1 MIENTWL
8 ALLPVLT
15 VLVVSVTTKRA
26 LLGLLAGTVVGSIL
40 VGGWGFFDTMVA
52 TVGTSLSNETVH
64 WLVMVVVL
72 FGILIAYFNISGA
85 VSDFARWTE
94 RFVNTRRKSLVMTWL
109 LTIALFIDDYLN
121 SLTVGTS
128 MKAVTDRYKV
138 PRTMVGTIVKLTA
151 APIAVIIP
159 FSTWAI
165 FFSALLEQD
174 GVTVNG
180 SGFGAYLSG
189 LPYVFFGWFA
199 LIIGL
204 LLALGVLPLV
214 GPLKKAQQRANE
226 TGDTLPDDLTEEER
240 EFELAASRVPDDGRK
255 PLPFNFLIPIITLI
269 AVTIFTEVDIV
280 KGSAAAVVVAIILFL
295 VQKRM
300 TFKQVAEGAF
310 EGIMSMGYVFV
321 LFVLA
326 FMVQQIN
333 IDLKLADWV
342 IGVTEPVMSGAL
354 LPAIVFLVCGVYAYA
369 TGAFWDL
376 AAVITPV
383 VLPLAI
389 AMGVDPVLAGTAVFS
404 GAALG
409 STTCLYGDGI
419 ILASKSVGVRPLSLM
434 TSILPYAG
442 AAAVL
447 SFIAYLI
454 AGFAMFN

>member
-1 MIENTWL
+1 MIQNTWL

-26 LLGLLAGTVVGSIL
+26 LLGLLAGTVVGTIL
-40 VGGWGFFDTMVA
+40 IGGWGFFDTLVA
-52 TVGTSLSNETVH
+52 TFGTSLSNQTVH

-94 RFVNTRRKSLVMTWL
+94 RFVNTRRKSLLLTWL

-121 SLTVGTS
+121 ALTVGTS
-128 MKAVTDRYKV
+128 MKGVTDRYRV
-138 PRTMVGTIVKLTA
+138 PRSLLGTIVKLTS

-189 LPYVFFGWFA
+189 LPFIFFGWFA

-214 GPLKKAQQRANE
+214 GPLRKAQLRADE
-226 TGDTLPDDLTEEER
+226 TGETLPDDLTEEER
-240 EFELAASRVPDDGRK
+240 AFELAQPTEDGRR
-255 PLPFNFLIPIITLI
+255 PLPFNFLIPIVTLI
-269 AVTIFTEVDIV
+269 AVTILTEVDIV
-280 KGSAAAVVVAIILFL
+280 KGSAAAVAVAIVLYL

-300 TFKQVAEGAF
+300 TLRQVAEGAF
-310 EGIMSMGYVFV
+310 EGIMSMGYVIV
-321 LFVLA
+321 LFALA

-333 IDLKLADWV
+333 VDLQLAEWV

-419 ILASKSVGVRPLSLM
+419 ILASKSVGVRPLTLM

-454 AGFAMFN
+454 AGFVMI

>member
-1 MIENTWL
+1 MIQNTWL

-26 LLGLLAGTVVGSIL
+26 LLGLLAGTVVGTIL
-40 VGGWGFFDTMVA
+40 IGGWGFFDTLVA
-52 TVGTSLSNETVH
+52 TFGTSLSNETVH

-94 RFVNTRRKSLVMTWL
+94 RFVNTRRKSLLLTWL

-121 SLTVGTS
+121 ALTVGTS
-128 MKAVTDRYKV
+128 MKGVTDRYRV
-138 PRTMVGTIVKLTA
+138 PRSLLGTIVKLTS

-189 LPYVFFGWFA
+189 LPFIFFGWFA

-214 GPLKKAQQRANE
+214 GPLRKAQLRADE
-226 TGDTLPDDLTEEER
+226 TGETLPDDLTEEER
-240 EFELAASRVPDDGRK
+240 AFELAQPAEDGRR
-255 PLPFNFLIPIITLI
+255 PLPFNFLIPIVTLI
-269 AVTIFTEVDIV
+269 AVTILTEVDIV
-280 KGSAAAVVVAIILFL
+280 KGSAAAVAVAIVLYL

-300 TFKQVAEGAF
+300 TLRQVAEGAF
-310 EGIMSMGYVFV
+310 EGIMSMGYVIV
-321 LFVLA
+321 LFALA

-333 IDLKLADWV
+333 VDLQLAEWV

-419 ILASKSVGVRPLSLM
+419 ILASKSVGVRPLTLM

-454 AGFAMFN
+454 AGFVMI

>member
-1 MIENTWL
+1 MIQNTWL

-26 LLGLLAGTVVGSIL
+26 LLGLLAGTVVGTIL
-40 VGGWGFFDTMVA
+40 IGGWGFFDTLVA
-52 TVGTSLSNETVH
+52 TFGSSLSNETVH

-94 RFVNTRRKSLVMTWL
+94 RFVNTRRKSLLMTWL

-121 SLTVGTS
+121 ALTVGTS
-128 MKAVTDRYKV
+128 MKGVTDRYRV
-138 PRTMVGTIVKLTA
+138 PRSMLGTIVKLTS

-189 LPYVFFGWFA
+189 LPFVFFGWFA

-214 GPLKKAQQRANE
+214 GPLRKAQLRADE
-226 TGDTLPDDLTEEER
+226 TGETLPDDLTDEER
-240 EFELAASRVPDDGRK
+240 AFELAQPAEDGRR
-255 PLPFNFLIPIITLI
+255 PLPFNFLVPIVTLI
-269 AVTIFTEVDIV
+269 AVTILTEVDIV
-280 KGSAAAVVVAIILFL
+280 KGSAAAVAVAIVLYL

-300 TFKQVAEGAF
+300 TLRQVAEGAF
-310 EGIMSMGYVFV
+310 EGIMSMGYVIV

-333 IDLKLADWV
+333 MDLQLAEWV

-354 LPAIVFLVCGVYAYA
+354 LPAVVFLVCGVYAYA

-419 ILASKSVGVRPLSLM
+419 ILASKSVGVRPLTLM

-454 AGFAMFN
+454 AGFVMIG

>member
-1 MIENTWL
+1 MAQNTWL

-15 VLVVSVTTKRA
+15 VLVVSVSTKRA
-26 LLGLLAGTVVGSIL
+26 LLGLLSGTVVGAIL
-40 VGGWGFFDTMVA
+40 VGGWGFFDTL
-52 TVGTSLSNETVH
+52 VGTFGAALSNETVH
-64 WLVMVVVL
+64 WLVLVVVL

-85 VSDFARWTE
+85 VGDFARWTE
-94 RFVNTRRKSLVMTWL
+94 RFVDSRRKSLLLTWL

-121 SLTVGTS
+121 ALTVGTS
-128 MKAVTDRYKV
+128 MKRVTDRYGV
-138 PRTMVGTIVKLTA
+138 PRSLLGTVVKMTS

-159 FSTWAI
+159 FSTWAV

-180 SGFGAYLSG
+180 SGFGAYLQG
-189 LPYVFFGWFA
+189 LPFVFFGWFA
-199 LIIGL
+199 LAIGL

-214 GPLKKAQQRANE
+214 GPLRRAQERADR
-226 TGDTLPDDLTEEER
+226 TGDTLPEGLSDEER
-240 EFELAASRVPDDGRK
+240 AFELAEDEETGRR
-255 PLPFNFLIPIITLI
+255 PLPFNFLIPIVTLVV
-269 AVTIFTEVDIV
+269 VTIVTEVDIV
-280 KGSAAAVVVAIILFL
+280 KGSAAAVAVAIVLYLAQRRMSLKQLFD
-295 VQKRM
+295 
-300 TFKQVAEGAF
+300 GAF
-310 EGIMSMGYVFV
+310 EGVTSMGYVIV
-321 LFVLA
+321 LFALA

-333 IDLKLADWV
+333 IDLQLAEWV
-342 IGVTEPVMSGAL
+342 IGATEPVMSGAL
-354 LPAIVFLVCGVYAYA
+354 LPAVVFLVCGVYAYA

-419 ILASKSVGVRPLSLM
+419 ILASKSVGVKPLTLM

-447 SFIAYLI
+447 SLIAYLI
-454 AGFAMFN
+454 AGFAMAG

>member
-1 MIENTWL
+1 MVQNTWL

-26 LLGLLAGTVVGSIL
+26 LLGLFAGTIVGTIL
-40 VGGWGFFDTMVA
+40 VGGWGFFDTLVA
-52 TVGTSLSNETVH
+52 TFGSSLSNETVH

-72 FGILIAYFNISGA
+72 FGVLIAYFNISGA

-94 RFVNTRRKSLVMTWL
+94 RFVNSRRKSLLMTWL

-121 SLTVGTS
+121 ALTVGTS
-128 MKAVTDRYKV
+128 MKGVTDRYGV
-138 PRTMVGTIVKLTA
+138 PRSMLGTIVKLTS

-189 LPYVFFGWFA
+189 LPFVFFGWFA
-199 LIIGL
+199 LAIGL

-214 GPLKKAQQRANE
+214 GPLRKAQQRADE
-226 TGDTLPDDLTEEER
+226 TGETLPDDLTEEER
-240 EFELAASRVPDDGRK
+240 AFELAQPSEDGRR
-255 PLPFNFLIPIITLI
+255 PLPFNFLIPILTLI
-269 AVTIFTEVDIV
+269 TVTILTEVDIV
-280 KGSAAAVVVAIILFL
+280 KGSAAAVLVAVILYL
-295 VQKRM
+295 AQKRI
-300 TFKQVAEGAF
+300 TLRQLAEGAF
-310 EGIMSMGYVFV
+310 DGIMSMGYVIV
-321 LFVLA
+321 LFALA

-333 IDLKLADWV
+333 MDLQLAEWV
-342 IGVTEPVMSGAL
+342 IGATEPVMSGAL
-354 LPAIVFLVCGVYAYA
+354 LPAVVFLVCGVYAYA

-419 ILASKSVGVRPLSLM
+419 ILASKSVGVRPLTLM

-454 AGFAMFN
+454 AGFMMIG

>member
-1 MIENTWL
+1 MIQNTWL

-26 LLGLLAGTVVGSIL
+26 LLGLLAGTVVGTIL
-40 VGGWGFFDTMVA
+40 IGGWGFFDTLVA
-52 TVGTSLSNETVH
+52 TFGTSLSNETVH

-85 VSDFARWTE
+85 VGDFARWTE
-94 RFVNTRRKSLVMTWL
+94 RFVNTRRKSLLLTWL

-121 SLTVGTS
+121 ALTVGTS
-128 MKAVTDRYKV
+128 MKGVTDRYRV
-138 PRTMVGTIVKLTA
+138 PRSLLGTIVKLTS

-189 LPYVFFGWFA
+189 LPFIFFGWFA

-214 GPLKKAQQRANE
+214 GPLRKAQLRADE
-226 TGDTLPDDLTEEER
+226 TGETLPDDLTEEER
-240 EFELAASRVPDDGRK
+240 AFELAQPAEDGRR
-255 PLPFNFLIPIITLI
+255 PLPFNFLIPIVTLI
-269 AVTIFTEVDIV
+269 AVTILTEVDIV
-280 KGSAAAVVVAIILFL
+280 KGSAAAVAVAIVLYL

-300 TFKQVAEGAF
+300 TLRQVAEGAF
-310 EGIMSMGYVFV
+310 EGIMSMGYVIV
-321 LFVLA
+321 LFALA

-333 IDLKLADWV
+333 VDLQLAGWV

-419 ILASKSVGVRPLSLM
+419 ILASKSVGVRALTLM

-454 AGFAMFN
+454 AGFVMI